1 MYALSPFPFPAGERA
16 EIGSSQDHI
25 LESESGGSA
34 RGAGG
39 PPLPCLLSN
48 NCDEPRPAPLPSAD
62 RKRAESV
69 QQNASH
75 FVTLYGQENCGLF
88 TVTFADDLTP
98 QEAQRRVH
106 NFWRRECSEMFGEF
120 MRVREF
126 TKRGRPHFHLL
137 VQCHGDIGSGFNWGH
152 YDVVQAHNR
161 NREGVRPKGNLNR
174 TPLLAEL
181 HKRLNKKGPLYGV
194 GRMELTPIRNAAAVG
209 FYVGG
214 YLSKSIDH
222 KPASAKGTRAI
233 TYSQGF
239 ERKVKG
245 PWSWTTPGA
254 WVFRA
259 KLRTWAGKHGCE
271 SMKAVAAL
279 FGSRWAY
286 SNRDAILSTPLD
298 FYPTSAHAAAD
309 GIWTPAG
316 SVNIRMQRVANPS
329 HSAENFE
336 EDGERGSDREREG
349 FQLLEE
355 PLTFAAGGFIGH
367 GWRALKS
374 SSDCQLR
381 SAHSGVSRDSGQVKR
396 GAPPQLR
403 PPGEGPAEH
412 PIGHAKRIYTLRNLH
427 VEPMQ
432 KRLQL

>member
-1 MYALSPFPFPAGERA
+1 
-16 EIGSSQDHI
+16 
-25 LESESGGSA
+25 
-34 RGAGG
+34 
-39 PPLPCLLSN
+39 
-48 NCDEPRPAPLPSAD
+48 
-62 RKRAESV
+62 V

-75 FVTLYGQENCGLF
+75 FVTLYGQKHCGLF

-137 VQCHGDIGSGFNWGH
+137 VQCRGDIGTGFNWDH

-161 NREGVRPKGNLNR
+161 NREGVKPKGHLNR

-181 HKRLNKKGPLYGV
+181 HKRLNKKGPLYRV

-222 KPASAKGTRAI
+222 KPASAKGTRAV

-259 KLRTWAGKHGCE
+259 KLRTWAGKHGCD

-279 FGSRWAY
+279 FGPRWAY
-286 SNRDAILSTPLD
+286 SNRDAILSTHLD

-309 GIWTPAG
+309 GICTPAG
-316 SVNIRMQRVANPS
+316 STNIRVTRSGSAHHLDHQVDQLLHQVDQLWDHRRECGDQGNDDRWVQALGASGVGLSGLHDEKGGLSIAPRAPGALHVKPARV
-329 HSAENFE
+329 
-336 EDGERGSDREREG
+336 DGEG
-349 FQLLEE
+349 FE
-355 PLTFAAGGFIGH
+355 PTGAAPDYRRSSGFPSNGN
-367 GWRALKS
+367 S
-374 SSDCQLR
+374 SSFR
-381 SAHSGVSRDSGQVKR
+381 ESGQAKR

-403 PPGEGPAEH
+403 LPGEGPAEH
-412 PIGHAKRIYTLRNLH
+412 PIGHAKRIYTLRKLH
-427 VEPMQ
+427 VEPTQ